1 MRVEEFANAQDQ
13 LDLWK
18 KVSDAVWAGINAQRQ
33 QQAQLAAKT
42 KAKPKGRALRGG
54 VAKPKPIKVPTPKGA
69 PRPKPQAQNP
79 AQTAAIAKS
88 KGQVATPVA
97 APIKPGTTAALAAR
111 TMALPRVAHPR
122 PARPMTPLQRWLN
135 RRPWGVPTPPN
146 ISQMPQTD
154 AKSGPLPVK

>member
-42 KAKPKGRALRGG
+42 KAKPKGRALRRG
-54 VAKPKPIKVPTPKGA
+54 VAEPKPIKVPTPKAA
-69 PRPKPQAQNP
+69 PRPKPQAQTP

-88 KGQVATPVA
+88 KGQLATPLA
-97 APIKPGTTAALAAR
+97 ALIKPGIAAQAAR
-111 TMALPRVAHPR
+111 NMALPRVAHPR
-122 PARPMTPLQRWLN
+122 PAGPMTPLQRWLN
-135 RRPWGVPTPPN
+135 RRPWGVPTPSN
-146 ISQMPQTD
+146 VSEMPETD

>member
-42 KAKPKGRALRGG
+42 KAKPKGRALRRG
-54 VAKPKPIKVPTPKGA
+54 VAEPKPIKVPTPKA
-69 PRPKPQAQNP
+69 ALRPQPQAQNP

-97 APIKPGTTAALAAR
+97 APIKPGITAAQAAR
-111 TMALPRVAHPR
+111 TMALPRVASTR

-135 RRPWGVPTPPN
+135 RRPWGVPTPSN
-146 ISQMPQTD
+146 VSQMPQTD
-154 AKSGPLPVK
+154 AKSGPLLVK